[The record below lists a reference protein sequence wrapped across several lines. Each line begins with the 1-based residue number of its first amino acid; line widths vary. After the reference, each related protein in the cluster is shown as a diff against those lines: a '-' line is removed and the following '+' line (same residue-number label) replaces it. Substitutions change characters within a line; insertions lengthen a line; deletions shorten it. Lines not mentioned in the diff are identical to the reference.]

1 MLNNK
6 KKLNLSNFLNKI
18 TKLEI
23 KIIFFLITVY
33 YYLIPL
39 LILFIGQKLN
49 FFVPQSLENSNYDQI
64 VLTQNF
70 LILISFNFLLFLS
83 IFVFVGKN
91 IYFSTEYNLK
101 NKDELNCFNLII
113 VLVVILISAFII
125 YDILKLVLFFFEY
138 LEKNN
143 DLFNVNDFDTF
154 FKNFRDEVKSLI
166 FQRRTHYKILII
178 LSVYLYRYN
187 MRLSIVTYLLLIIV
201 NLFALSRFEIIQLL
215 ILHFLFNI
223 KFQNIKLKN
232 FFITIIFLS
241 ILIFY
246 RYFIF
251 LFDTPN
257 VLVYL
262 NNFLGDGVSTFATNF
277 IFLENIKELFANY
290 KSYDL
295 FFLYFKNTFLYF
307 MNDFFYFNYEI
318 LDFFSHSKFPN
329 YTFSNSPPL
338 EFILYL
344 PLLLI
349 YLCVFFLIRKYKL
362 INNIMMYNII
372 LLTLLLFSFRGS
384 WIHEFGFLIK
394 LFIIMKII
402 EIVSKNKIVLGYA
415 KKIYKRNI

>member
-1 MLNNK
+1 MNIDSTCHVFCLIHPQLNYSK
-6 KKLNLSNFLNKI
+6 QQLNTF
-18 TKLEI
+18 
-23 KIIFFLITVY
+23 Y
-33 YYLIPL
+33 YV
-39 LILFIGQKLN
+39 F
-49 FFVPQSLENSNYDQI
+49 DQI
-64 VLTQNF
+64 VLTQSF
-70 LILISFNFLLFLS
+70 SILIFFNFLLFLS

-101 NKDELNCFNLII
+101 NKDELNFFNLII
-113 VLVVILISAFII
+113 VLIVILISAFII
-125 YDILKLVLFFFEY
+125 YDILKLALFFFEF

-143 DLFNVNDFDTF
+143 DLFNANDFDTF

-187 MRLSIVTYLLLIIV
+187 MRLSIIAYLLLVIV

-246 RYFIF
+246 RYFLF
-251 LFDTPN
+251 LYDTPN
-257 VLVYL
+257 LILYIS
-262 NNFLGDGVSTFATNF
+262 NFSGDGVSTFATNF
-277 IFLENIKELFANY
+277 IFFENLKDIFTNY

-295 FFLYFKNTFLYF
+295 FILYFKNTFLYF
-307 MNDFFYFNYEI
+307 MNDFFYFNFEI
-318 LDFFSHSKFPN
+318 LDFFSHSKFKN

-349 YLCVFFLIRKYKL
+349 YLFLFFLIRKFRL
-362 INNIMMYNII
+362 IHNFMMHNII

-394 LFIIMKII
+394 FFIIIKVI
-402 EIVSKNKIVLGYA
+402 EVISKNKMLIGYA
-415 KKIYKRNI
+415 KKIYKKNI